1 MKAYIA
7 VAIVAAVILCPFF
20 VPDSDAESK
29 VIVDGDFQI
38 LYVTL
43 TEPSGS
49 AHGTAKIG
57 QMDWTYSEGLKPLVI
72 PETVDISG
80 KTYDVTEI
88 DSLAFR
94 SWYAISSI
102 VLPSTITRIGD
113 GAFSYCY
120 QVTEIHFNSNP
131 EIGKDAFSLG
141 FQSHL
146 ADCNI
151 YGFTPTRPV
160 GEDGNPYE
168 DIFGKYTTVHYKEI
182 SIDSRDAMIHIA
194 LISLGIAALFFM
206 GRSVKVKRIKR
217 KKRRN

>member
-7 VAIVAAVILCPFF
+7 VAVIAAVILCPFF

-29 VIVDGDFQI
+29 IIPGDGFQI

-57 QMDWTYSEGLKPLVI
+57 QMDWTYSDELKPLVI
-72 PETVDISG
+72 PETVEISG

-88 DSLAFR
+88 ESLAFR
-94 SWYAISSI
+94 SWNISSI
-102 VLPSTITRIGD
+102 VLPSTIAKIGE
-113 GAFSYCY
+113 GAFSYCDR
-120 QVTEIHFNSNP
+120 VTEIHFNSNP

-141 FQSHL
+141 YQNRP

-168 DIFGKYTTVHYKEI
+168 DIFGKYTTVHYKEV
-182 SIDSRDAMIHIA
+182 SFDSRDAIIHIA

-206 GRSVKVKRIKR
+206 GRSVRVKKIKR
-217 KKRRN
+217 KKRRA